1 MPFPQFLADVYALA
15 SGVLD
20 GALPPPEKTP
30 GGLSGASGREA
41 LDAASA
47 AGGGPG
53 LVGPEEFDVPVPK
66 RGGSVQGVEI
76 RVLSSSSSSGGASG
90 GAPGTPTRRR

>member
-1 MPFPQFLADVYALA
+1 MPFPHFLADVYALA

-30 GGLSGASGREA
+30 GGLSGVGGREA

-53 LVGPEEFDVPVPK
+53 LVGPEEYDVPVPK
-66 RGGSVQGVEI
+66 RGGSGQGVEI
-76 RVLSSSSSSGGASG
+76 RVLSSSSSGGASG